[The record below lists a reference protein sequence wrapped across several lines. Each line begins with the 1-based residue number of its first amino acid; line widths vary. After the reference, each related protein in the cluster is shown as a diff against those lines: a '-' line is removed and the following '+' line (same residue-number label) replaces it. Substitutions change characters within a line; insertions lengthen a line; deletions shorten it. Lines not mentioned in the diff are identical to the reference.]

1 MSISA
6 QDVKQL
12 RDMTGAGMM
21 DCKKALQETNGDL
34 QAAVEWLQVKG
45 IAKAQKKAGRVA
57 AEGLINSWLSADQ
70 SYGVL
75 VEVNCETDFV
85 SRNEGFIAFV
95 DTVTRAIGESGLKDS
110 AQLEQVQVN
119 GKSLADY
126 TTEQIT
132 VIGENIKVRR
142 FVRFDAAD
150 GQVGAYLHTNSQ
162 IGVLIQLEGRRG
174 DDVQQFIR
182 DVAMHATAMRPA
194 YLSPDVISEEAA
206 AKQAELFHAQLVEEG
221 KKEAMIPKIV
231 EGKMRKWRNENSFLE
246 QPYVK
251 NPDITVSQYQQEV
264 GGVRIAAFARFEVGE
279 GIEKQQSD
287 FAAEVAAMQKG

>member
-21 DCKKALQETNGDL
+21 DCKKALQENHGDM

-45 IAKAQKKAGRVA
+45 ISKAQKKASRVA
-57 AEGLINSWLSADQ
+57 AEGLIHFWLSGDQ
-70 SYGVL
+70 RQGVL

-85 SRNEGFIAFV
+85 SRNEGFVAFV
-95 DTVTRAIGESGLKDS
+95 ETVTRAIGESGQTDS
-110 AQLEQVQVN
+110 EQLEQVQVA

-126 TTEQIT
+126 TMEQIT

-142 FVRFDAAD
+142 VSRLEVSE
-150 GQVGAYLHTNSQ
+150 GMVCAYLHTNSQ
-162 IGVLIQLEGRRG
+162 IGVLLQIEGRTG
-174 DDVQQFIR
+174 DDVQQLGR
-182 DVAMHATAMRPA
+182 DVAMHAAAMRPS
-194 YLSPDVISEEAA
+194 YLSPDIISEEEA
-206 AKQAELFHAQLVEEG
+206 AKQAEIFGAMLVEEG

-231 EGKMRKWRNENSFLE
+231 EGKMRKWRNENSLLE

-251 NPDITVSQYQQEV
+251 NPDITVSQYQQSV
-264 GGVRIAAFARFEVGE
+264 GGVSITAFARFEVGE
-279 GIEKQQSD
+279 GIEKQTGD